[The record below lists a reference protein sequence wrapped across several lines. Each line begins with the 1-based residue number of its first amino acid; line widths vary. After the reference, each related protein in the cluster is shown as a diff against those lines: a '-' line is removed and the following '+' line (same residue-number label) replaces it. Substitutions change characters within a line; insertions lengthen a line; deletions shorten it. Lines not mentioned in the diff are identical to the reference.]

1 MYFRLTDVMEDLGL
15 LTDLLVVFVVAASV
29 VFLFHRLR
37 IPAVVGL
44 LAAGVVVGPSGLK
57 LVHDV
62 ENVQLLAEIG
72 VVVLLFT
79 VGLEFSLSRLTRLWD
94 VMLMVAVPQVLIC
107 GVASFAITRYHFDT
121 WQPAV
126 FVGMLVAMSSTAVV
140 LKVLI
145 DRGELSTPHGR
156 IAVAVLLFQD
166 LLVMVFMLTLPLL
179 GTHDEHQEDPWW
191 TLARGVGVML
201 GILLATRY
209 LIPSLLFGVV
219 QTRNRELFL
228 LVIVALCLGTATLT
242 AWTGLSLALGAF
254 LAGLAL
260 SDSQYAQQT
269 LSEVLPFRDTLAS
282 LFFVSIGMLLNLSFI
297 GEHLGMVAAGV
308 AGVMAIKFVSVALPL
323 VVCRYPARLATM
335 SGLALAQIGEFSFV
349 LAERGGKLGLLNE
362 TDSQAF
368 LAAAVIT
375 MAVTPLMI
383 AAAPRIASWF
393 PERKGYSGLSE
404 DDEAQAAS
412 WQLKDHVIICGY
424 GLNGRNVAHTLRKV
438 DIPYIVLEMNPVT
451 VREERRAGVPIL
463 FGDCSRDMV
472 LEHAGIH
479 HARAMVL
486 AISDPSISRRAV
498 QVARAMNRS
507 LHILVRTRYISDV
520 ESLRKLGADEIVPE
534 ELETSIEVFAR
545 LLEHYDVPR
554 NIIWEFVESLRR
566 DHYEA
571 LRDTHHALTRVQ
583 MPSEVL
589 SQVDIELI
597 AIRENS
603 PAVDRRLAEINL
615 RAETGATLIA
625 VRRGSEMMSNPGP
638 DFAFQSRDVAILM
651 GHRQQLDKALLALDP
666 SLA

>member
-1 MYFRLTDVMEDLGL
+1 MEDFRL
-15 LTDLLVVFVVAASV
+15 LTDLLVVFIVAATV
-29 VFLFHRLR
+29 VFVFHRLR

-44 LAAGVVVGPSGLK
+44 LAAGVLVGPSGLK
-57 LVHDV
+57 LVHDT
-62 ENVQLLAEIG
+62 ENVRLLAEIG

-94 VMLMVAVPQVLIC
+94 VMLMTAVPQVLIC
-107 GVASFAITRYHFDT
+107 AAVAYVATRFHFDT

-145 DRGELSTPHGR
+145 DRGEIASPHGR

-166 LLVMVFMLTLPLL
+166 LLVMVFMLALPLL
-179 GTHDEHQEDPWW
+179 ATHQNHGENPWLS
-191 TLARGVGVML
+191 LARGVGVML

-209 LIPSLLFGVV
+209 LIPSLLFGIV

-282 LFFVSIGMLLNLSFI
+282 LFFVSVGMLLNLSFV
-297 GEHLGMVAAGV
+297 GQHLGLVAVTVVGLV
-308 AGVMAIKFVSVALPL
+308 VLKFFSVALPL
-323 VVCRYPARLATM
+323 VISRYPLPLATIA
-335 SGLALAQIGEFSFV
+335 GLSLAQIGEFSFV
-349 LAERGGKLGLLNE
+349 LAERGRELGLLTG
-362 TDSQAF
+362 TDSQTF

-375 MAVTPLMI
+375 MAITPLVI
-383 AAAPRIASWF
+383 AAAPWLASWL
-393 PERKGYSGLSE
+393 PEGKGGFGLTP
-404 DDEAQAAS
+404 DDEGQAAGLHL
-412 WQLKDHVIICGY
+412 QDHVIICGY
-424 GLNGRNVAHTLRKV
+424 GVNGRNVAHTLKKV
-438 DIPYIVLEMNPVT
+438 GIPFVVLEMNPVT

-463 FGDCSRDMV
+463 FGDCSREAV

-479 HARAMVL
+479 QARAMVV
-486 AISDPSISRRAV
+486 AISDPATSRRAV
-498 QVARAMNRS
+498 QVARALSSR
-507 LHILVRTRYISDV
+507 LHLLVRTRYITDV
-520 ESLRKLGADEIVPE
+520 EPLRKLGADEIVPE
-534 ELETSIEVFAR
+534 ELETSIEIFAR

-554 NIIWEFVESLRR
+554 NTIWECVEQLRR

-571 LRDTHHALTRVQ
+571 LRDDHHALTRVQ
-583 MPSEVL
+583 LPAQVL
-589 SQVDIELI
+589 SQIDVELVS
-597 AIRENS
+597 IREGS
-603 PAVDRRLAEINL
+603 PAVDKRLTDINL

-625 VRRGSEMMSNPGP
+625 VRRGQDMLSNPGP
-638 DFAFQSRDVAILM
+638 DFSFQLRDVAILM
-651 GHRQQLDKALLALDP
+651 GDRQQLDRALLALDP